1 WCSPRNIRAA
11 SLSRP
16 PLSSTWVLWCAPSNP
31 HAPLRATIR
40 PPPPPRQS
48 TGSTSLQGRQSPSM
62 GRVVGLFV
70 GTMPGDPMTSVA
82 EVTAVAGK
90 GLDGDRYAEGRGTFS
105 STPGTG
111 RQVTLIESE
120 AVAAAGR
127 EYGVAVDPSQTRR
140 NVVTAD
146 VPLNHLVGREFTVG
160 DVRLRG
166 VR

>member
-1 WCSPRNIRAA
+1 
-11 SLSRP
+11 
-16 PLSSTWVLWCAPSNP
+16 
-31 HAPLRATIR
+31 
-40 PPPPPRQS
+40 
-48 TGSTSLQGRQSPSM
+48 M

-70 GTMPGDPMTSVA
+70 GTVPGDPMTSVA

-105 STPGTG
+105 STAGTG

-166 VR
+166 VRLAEPCAHMAALAGDAEVRKALVHRGGLRADILSDGMIRVGDEVRTG